1 MIRTPRANLLLPI
14 AAAAGDAA
22 VVEVDQ
28 RLHVIAESHSPS
40 LHLRFRGA
48 VAVGGDDAPRRFLS
62 LLPLL
67 PGLKI
72 VRIRA
77 LGGGLC
83 AGF

>member
-1 MIRTPRANLLLPI
+1 
-14 AAAAGDAA
+14 
-22 VVEVDQ
+22 VDQ

-48 VAVGGDDAPRRFLS
+48 VAVGDGDAPRRFLS

-67 PGLKI
+67 PDLRI

-77 LGGGLC
+77 LCGGLS